1 MSTILV
7 IEDEQPIRENIVE
20 FLNLEGYD
28 VLEAQDGL
36 VGVEMV
42 RQHRPD
48 LVICDIAMPHLS
60 GYDVL
65 LKIREDAALATTPFI
80 FLTAHAD
87 HTFMRH
93 GMELGADDYL
103 TKPFT
108 EAELLAAT
116 RARLTRHALMKDA
129 GAQDL
134 EQARRSLIRLITHEL
149 RTPLAS
155 LITTQDLIT
164 RQVGQLS
171 AQELNEMLDALR
183 GNSQRLRH
191 ITEQIIFWA
200 QLETGVLN
208 WQTINETGFRVQLW
222 EIMAVAINLA
232 RGFAYRNRDGQIEL
246 HDHDRLATVVCQM
259 DALKHAL
266 AELITNALNYSPD
279 DRNIVISQWGADGRV
294 WVTITDQGIGIP
306 ADQIA
311 NAMSDFQ
318 QINREN
324 HEQQGL
330 GLGLPLARR
339 IIELHRGTM
348 QLNSVI
354 GKGTQITISLPVV

>member
-20 FLNLEGYD
+20 FLNLEGYE
-28 VLEAQDGL
+28 VLEADDGL
-36 VGVEMV
+36 AGIEMV
-42 RQHRPD
+42 RQHQPD

-65 LKIREDAALATTPFI
+65 LKIREDSTVATTPFI
-80 FLTAHAD
+80 FLTARAD
-87 HTFMRH
+87 RTFMRH

-116 RARLTRHALMKDA
+116 RAQLKKHMLLQDA
-129 GAQDL
+129 DANEL
-134 EQARRSLIRLITHEL
+134 KRARRSLIRLITHEL

-164 RQVGQLS
+164 RQIGQLS
-171 AQELNEMLDALR
+171 AQELGEMLGALR
-183 GNSQRLRH
+183 SNSQRLRH
-191 ITEQIIFWA
+191 VTEQIVFST
-200 QLETGVLN
+200 QLESGELN
-208 WQTINETGFRVQLW
+208 WQRINETGFRVQLW
-222 EIMAVAINLA
+222 EIMTVAINLA
-232 RGFAYRNRDGQIEL
+232 RSFAYRNRDGQIEL
-246 HDHDRLATVVCQM
+246 HERDRVATIVCQM

-266 AELITNALNYSPD
+266 AELITNALNYSPE
-279 DRNIVISQWGADGRV
+279 DRSITISQWQADGRV
-294 WVTITDQGIGIP
+294 WVTITDQGLGIP

-311 NAMSDFQ
+311 RAMGDFQ
-318 QINREN
+318 QINRESQ
-324 HEQQGL
+324 EQQGL

-339 IIELHRGTM
+339 IIELHQGTM
-348 QLNSVI
+348 QLDSVI
-354 GKGTQITISLPVV
+354 GKGTQITISLPMV